1 MKKFIILILIL
12 SSFFF
17 IKNVNAGSTDV
28 FSYNWYGE
36 QRFTSLDNP
45 SSYIQRCYLINS
57 NINDNSFV
65 YAYYNNYV
73 YVLFYNSDL
82 EYFDYMFNVKKI
94 EDNSFVGK
102 IYCRFQISSDVISLN
117 AKSDVFNWI
126 SDFQNC
132 YNNGNCYISNDVVL
146 NRLEFKSN
154 LLWKDVFDFPK
165 CESGVSGMSIEEL
178 SPYLIALGMCV
189 LLVFLAIMFKK
200 R

>member
-17 IKNVNAGSTDV
+17 IKNVNAGATDV

-45 SSYIQRCYLINS
+45 SSYIQRCFLINS

-94 EDNSFVGK
+94 EDNSNVGK

-117 AKSDVFNWI
+117 AKSDVFNRV
-126 SDFQNC
+126 SDFQSC
-132 YNNGNCYISNDVVL
+132 YNNGNCYISNDVVEYYL
-146 NRLEFKSN
+146 PSSVMGYTMPIAEEHLGYSADILQGNNLASLSSQLKKSTI
-154 LLWKDVFDFPK
+154 WYFWWD
-165 CESGVSGMSIEEL
+165 
-178 SPYLIALGMCV
+178 
-189 LLVFLAIMFKK
+189 
-200 R
+200 